1 MTCICC
7 RVRTAGA
14 KLGRVIPQTAAWDLN
29 IAKFICVECLQE
41 HWVDVNIVVVANSTD
56 EAPTFDKMPLTCGEL
71 KLVYSGSHPYP
82 TVRRSRRSLRLALSV
97 LDSRFS
103 SLFPHTRNAHGPVVT
118 NMSALALLLAHMFI
132 LTSRVLRGGV
142 FSC

>member
-29 IAKFICVECLQE
+29 IAKFIRVECLQE

-56 EAPTFDKMPLTCGEL
+56 ESPTFDKMPLTCGEL
-71 KLVYSGSHPYP
+71 KRAKACL
-82 TVRRSRRSLRLALSV
+82 LRV
-97 LDSRFS
+97 I
-103 SLFPHTRNAHGPVVT
+103 
-118 NMSALALLLAHMFI
+118 I
-132 LTSRVLRGGV
+132 LTL
-142 FSC
+142 